1 MAAPEV
7 VAPPLVAA
15 DDSRGRFGDSF
26 FRTLT
31 LAAGILIFGILA
43 LVSLYLII
51 ESLAAITAS
60 PDKLSSCLLYT
71 SRCV

>member
-31 LAAGILIFGILA
+31 LAAGILIL
-43 LVSLYLII
+43 SLIHI
-51 ESLAAITAS
+51 
-60 PDKLSSCLLYT
+60 
-71 SRCV
+71 